1 METGFARAFWKYDYG
16 KGQYKNQLMLGSDRN
31 DPIIIRTKK
40 QLGRITDYPHRYYLQ
55 TAPIDPG
62 VVRKASSQAG
72 NNVKYS
78 SKVG

>member
-1 METGFARAFWKYDYG
+1 MEIGFARAFWKYDYG
-16 KGQYKNQLMLGSDRN
+16 KRQNENQLMLGSDRN

-55 TAPIDPG
+55 TAPIDFG
-62 VVRKASSQAG
+62 VVNEVLSQVG
-72 NNVKYS
+72 DKVKYK